1 MRQVFL
7 NVLRNACEAVEDG
20 GTDQPLGLP
29 GGQRRRA
36 AKIRVRIS
44 DNGCGIPEKDWENI
58 FEPFFTTKPSGFGLG
73 LANARKIVEQH
84 KGVDPGREKERAGNG
99 LRNPHSVRGGD
110 MKSILIIDDDP
121 LIRKTL
127 SSHLAKQGFEV
138 QAAEDGEVRPP
149 RTIEEMGPTSSS
161 WTSAFPTWTGWRSCG
176 RSGRRTSRASVL
188 IMTAFDD
195 MKTTVEAI
203 KLGAFEYLV
212 KPLDYIALDLTV
224 EKAFQVKALE
234 EKVSY
239 LVEEKQKEYT
249 IDNIIGRSPRMREV
263 FKLIGSVANTR
274 TNVLIQGE
282 SGTGKELVAKAI
294 HYNSPH
300 RDEPFIVINCSAI
313 SDTLLES
320 ELFGH
325 VKGAFTDAVC
335 ETKGKFEIAGKGTLF
350 LDEIGDVS
358 PNLQS
363 KLLRV
368 IETRDFMKVG
378 GEKVLKT
385 EARIIAATNQ
395 NLRALI
401 ENGRFRED
409 LYYRLKVVEI
419 HLPSLRER
427 REDIPELVGYLLEKI
442 NRELR
447 KNVRKVPPEVMKH
460 FSGLPWKG
468 NVRELENALTRAVIL
483 AKGDVILEEN
493 LPLDLRGKK
502 AVSPGSRAARGSRE
516 RNISSTS

>member
-1 MRQVFL
+1 
-7 NVLRNACEAVEDG
+7 
-20 GTDQPLGLP
+20 
-29 GGQRRRA
+29 
-36 AKIRVRIS
+36 
-44 DNGCGIPEKDWENI
+44 
-58 FEPFFTTKPSGFGLG
+58 
-73 LANARKIVEQH
+73 
-84 KGVDPGREKERAGNG
+84 
-99 LRNPHSVRGGD
+99 
-110 MKSILIIDDDP
+110 MKSILIIDDDA
-121 LIRKTL
+121 LIRKTIA
-127 SSHLAKQGFEV
+127 SHLAKQGFDV
-138 QAAEDGEVRPP
+138 HAAEDGETGLRKYADMTPDLVLLDIRLPDTDGLEVLRRMKGRPH
-149 RTIEEMGPTSSS
+149 
-161 WTSAFPTWTGWRSCG
+161 
-176 RSGRRTSRASVL
+176 RAAVL
-188 IMTAFDD
+188 IMTAYDD

-212 KPLDYIALDLTV
+212 KPLDYVALDLTV

-234 EKVSY
+234 EKLNY
-239 LVEEKQKEYT
+239 LVEERQKEYT
-249 IDNIIGRSPRMREV
+249 IDNIIGHSSPMREV

-274 TNVLIQGE
+274 ANVLIQGE

-294 HYNSPH
+294 HYNSPY

-325 VKGAFTDAVC
+325 VKGAFTDAVS

-350 LDEIGDVS
+350 LDEIGDIS

-395 NLRALI
+395 SLRTLI

-427 REDIPELVGYLLEKI
+427 KEDIPELVGYLIEKI
-442 NRELR
+442 NRDLR
-447 KNVRKVPPEVMKH
+447 RNVRKIPPDVMKILTDL
-460 FSGLPWKG
+460 SWKG
-468 NVRELENALTRAVIL
+468 NVRELENALIRAVIL
-483 AKGDVILEEN
+483 AKGDVILKEN
-493 LPLDLRGKK
+493 LPLELADRKSFSRDLVALDEVEKEYIQYVLAAVKGSKTRASQVLKISRPTLDKK
-502 AVSPGSRAARGSRE
+502 IKDFGLEV
-516 RNISSTS
+516 

>member
-1 MRQVFL
+1 
-7 NVLRNACEAVEDG
+7 
-20 GTDQPLGLP
+20 
-29 GGQRRRA
+29 
-36 AKIRVRIS
+36 
-44 DNGCGIPEKDWENI
+44 
-58 FEPFFTTKPSGFGLG
+58 
-73 LANARKIVEQH
+73 
-84 KGVDPGREKERAGNG
+84 
-99 LRNPHSVRGGD
+99 
-110 MKSILIIDDDP
+110 MKSVLIIDDDP

-138 QAAEDGEVRPP
+138 YLAEDGDEGIQKFAEFRPELVLLDVRLPGLDGIEVL
-149 RTIEEMGPTSSS
+149 
-161 WTSAFPTWTGWRSCG
+161 
-176 RSGRRTSRASVL
+176 RRIKERNKKAYVL
-188 IMTAFDD
+188 VMTAFDD

-212 KPLDYIALDLTV
+212 KPLNFIDLDLTV
-224 EKAFQVKALE
+224 AKAIQVKALE

-239 LVEEKQKEYT
+239 LVEERQKEYT
-249 IDNIIGRSPRMREV
+249 IDNIIGHSHQIREV

-274 TNVLIQGE
+274 TNILIQGE

-294 HYNSPH
+294 HYSSPF

-325 VKGAFTDAVC
+325 AKGAFTDAVA

-350 LDEIGDVS
+350 LDEIGDIS

-368 IETRDFMKVG
+368 IESRDFMKVG

-385 EARIIAATNQ
+385 EARLIAATNHD
-395 NLRALI
+395 LKSLI
-401 ENGRFRED
+401 SKGQFRED
-409 LYYRLKVVEI
+409 LFYRLKVVEI
-419 HLPSLRER
+419 FLPPLRDR
-427 REDIPELVGYLLEKI
+427 KEDIPELVAYLLEKI

-447 KNVRKVPPEVMKH
+447 KTVRKVPPEVMT
-460 FSGLPWKG
+460 LLQEMPWKG

-483 AKGDVILEEN
+483 AKGDVVLKEN
-493 LPLDLRGKK
+493 LPLESTEKKPYPADLVPLEEVEKNYIQHVLNATQGSKTKSSQILGISRPTLDKK
-502 AVSPGSRAARGSRE
+502 IKEYKLQVLPP
-516 RNISSTS
+516 SS

>member
-1 MRQVFL
+1 
-7 NVLRNACEAVEDG
+7 
-20 GTDQPLGLP
+20 
-29 GGQRRRA
+29 
-36 AKIRVRIS
+36 
-44 DNGCGIPEKDWENI
+44 
-58 FEPFFTTKPSGFGLG
+58 
-73 LANARKIVEQH
+73 
-84 KGVDPGREKERAGNG
+84 
-99 LRNPHSVRGGD
+99 

-127 SSHLAKQGFEV
+127 SSHLTKHGFEV
-138 QAAEDGEVRPP
+138 QSAEDGE
-149 RTIEEMGPTSSS
+149 TGLEKYMEMCPDLVLLDIRLPDIDGLEVL
-161 WTSAFPTWTGWRSCG
+161 
-176 RSGRRTSRASVL
+176 RRTREKQNRAAII
-188 IMTAFDD
+188 IMTAYDD
-195 MKTTVEAI
+195 MKTTVEAV

-212 KPLDYIALDLTV
+212 KPLDYVALDLTV

-239 LVEEKQKEYT
+239 LVAEKQKAYT
-249 IDNIIGRSPRMREV
+249 IDNIIGRSAPMRDV

-274 TNVLIQGE
+274 ANVLIQGE

-294 HYNSPH
+294 HYNSPYK
-300 RDEPFIVINCSAI
+300 DEPFIVINCSAI
-313 SDTLLES
+313 TDTLLES

-325 VKGAFTDAVC
+325 AKGAFTDAVC

-368 IETRDFMKVG
+368 IESRDFMKVG

-395 NLRALI
+395 NLKALI
-401 ENGRFRED
+401 EAGKFRED

-419 HLPSLRER
+419 HLPSLREIK
-427 REDIPELVGYLLEKI
+427 DDVPELVAYLLEKI

-447 KNVRKVPPEVMKH
+447 KNVRKVPPDVMK
-460 FSGLPWKG
+460 SLTELPWKG

-483 AKGDVILEEN
+483 AKGDVVLKEN
-493 LPLDLRGKK
+493 LPVESDERKLFARQLVSLEEVEKDYIQYVLTATKGSKTKASQILKISRPTLDKK
-502 AVSPGSRAARGSRE
+502 IKEYELTV
-516 RNISSTS
+516 

>member
-1 MRQVFL
+1 
-7 NVLRNACEAVEDG
+7 
-20 GTDQPLGLP
+20 
-29 GGQRRRA
+29 
-36 AKIRVRIS
+36 
-44 DNGCGIPEKDWENI
+44 
-58 FEPFFTTKPSGFGLG
+58 
-73 LANARKIVEQH
+73 
-84 KGVDPGREKERAGNG
+84 
-99 LRNPHSVRGGD
+99 

-127 SSHLAKQGFEV
+127 SSHLSKADYEV
-138 QAAEDGEVRPP
+138 SMAEDGEEGLRRYEESMPDL
-149 RTIEEMGPTSSS
+149 TILDIRLPDM
-161 WTSAFPTWTGWRSCG
+161 
-176 RSGRRTSRASVL
+176 SGIEVLSRIREKDKNARII
-188 IMTAFDD
+188 IMTAYDD
-195 MKTTVEAI
+195 MKTTVDAI

-212 KPLDYIALDLTV
+212 KPLDYVELDLTIN
-224 EKAFQVKALE
+224 KAFQMQSLE
-234 EKVSY
+234 DKVSY
-239 LVEEKQKEYT
+239 LVEEQQKEYT
-249 IDNIIGRSPRMREV
+249 IDNIIGRSQQMREV

-274 TNVLIQGE
+274 TNILIQGE

-294 HYNSPH
+294 HFNSPYN
-300 RDEPFIVINCSAI
+300 REPFIVINCSAI

-350 LDEIGDVS
+350 LDEVGDVS

-395 NLRALI
+395 DLKTLI
-401 ENGRFRED
+401 EQGKFRED

-419 HLPSLRER
+419 SLPPLRER
-427 REDIPELVGYLLEKI
+427 KEDIPDLVAYLLEKI

-447 KNVRKVPPEVMKH
+447 KNVKKIPPEVMKLLKDL
-460 FSGLPWKG
+460 SWNG

-483 AKGDVILEEN
+483 AKGDVILAEN
-493 LPLDLRGKK
+493 LPVDTGRKRIFPEELISLREVEKKYIQHVLNASKGNKTRASQTLKITRPTLDKK
-502 AVSPGSRAARGSRE
+502 IKEYKLNV
-516 RNISSTS
+516 

>member
-1 MRQVFL
+1 
-7 NVLRNACEAVEDG
+7 
-20 GTDQPLGLP
+20 
-29 GGQRRRA
+29 
-36 AKIRVRIS
+36 
-44 DNGCGIPEKDWENI
+44 
-58 FEPFFTTKPSGFGLG
+58 
-73 LANARKIVEQH
+73 
-84 KGVDPGREKERAGNG
+84 
-99 LRNPHSVRGGD
+99 
-110 MKSILIIDDDP
+110 MKSILIIDDDS

-127 SSHLAKQGFEV
+127 SSHLSKQGFEV
-138 QAAEDGEVRPP
+138 QTAEDGESGLKKYA
-149 RTIEEMGPTSSS
+149 EMGPDLVILDIRLPDTDGLDVLRQMKDQ
-161 WTSAFPTWTGWRSCG
+161 AN
-176 RSGRRTSRASVL
+176 RASVL
-188 IMTAFDD
+188 IMTAYDD

-212 KPLDYIALDLTV
+212 KPLDYMALDLTV

-239 LVEEKQKEYT
+239 LIEEKQKEYT
-249 IDNIIGRSPRMREV
+249 IDNIVGHSPQMREV

-274 TNVLIQGE
+274 TNILIQGE

-294 HYNSPH
+294 HYNSPY

-350 LDEIGDVS
+350 LDEIGDIS

-378 GEKVLKT
+378 GEKILKT

-395 NLRALI
+395 NLRTLI
-401 ENGRFRED
+401 ENGKFRED
-409 LYYRLKVVEI
+409 LYYRFKVVEI
-419 HLPSLRER
+419 RLPSLRER
-427 REDIPELVGYLLEKI
+427 KEDIPELVGYLLEKI
-442 NRELR
+442 NRDLR
-447 KNVRKVPPEVMKH
+447 KNVRKVPPDVMKALTEL
-460 FSGLPWKG
+460 SWKG

-483 AKGDVILEEN
+483 AKGDVVLMEN
-493 LPLDLRGKK
+493 LPLEAEERKLF
-502 AVSPGSRAARGSRE
+502 SRE
-516 RNISSTS
+516 LISLDEIEKEYIQYVLAAVKGSKTRASQVLKISRPTLDKKIKDYNLEI